1 MFCFLINF
9 SSSLINGSSA
19 GFLYGAPCST
29 RNTAYLSTHNP
40 RMPHEAVVCVDMTHL
55 PPKALN
61 LSMDDITTAHT
72 LYADHMY
79 LKKIPV
85 KILAHFPNLDL
96 VDLSGNN
103 IKYMYPRT
111 FNKNPHLRKLLL
123 SDNRVKTAKQKII
136 LKQTSLTDLQ
146 LSRNKI
152 KHLPVTIFS
161 GLPSLKVLFLDGNQ
175 LSKINPKVFS
185 RLSNLK
191 YLHLGNN
198 WLKTIPSN
206 LVPKKAITLILKGN
220 PVNAT
225 DFK

>member
-1 MFCFLINF
+1 M
-9 SSSLINGSSA
+9 SLINETSA

-29 RNTAYLSTHNP
+29 RNTAYLSIQNS
-40 RMPHEAVVCVDMTHL
+40 RMPHEAVICVDITHL

-61 LSMDDITTAHT
+61 LTMDSITTAHT

-79 LKKIPV
+79 LKRIPV
-85 KILAHFPNLDL
+85 KILSHFPNLDL

-103 IKYMYPRT
+103 IKYMHPRS

-123 SDNRVKTAKQKII
+123 SDNRVRTGKVKVL
-136 LKQTSLTDLQ
+136 LKQASLTDLQ

-152 KHLPVTIFS
+152 KYLPARIFS

-185 RLSNLK
+185 GLSNLK

-206 LVPKKAITLILKGN
+206 LVPRKAITLIIKGN
-220 PVNAT
+220 PVNGT
-225 DFK
+225 DLK